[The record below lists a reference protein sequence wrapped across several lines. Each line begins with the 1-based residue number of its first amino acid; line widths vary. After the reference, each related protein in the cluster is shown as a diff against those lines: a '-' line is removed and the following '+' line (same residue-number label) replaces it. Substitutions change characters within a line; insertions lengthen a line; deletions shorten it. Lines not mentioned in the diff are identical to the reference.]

1 MKVLI
6 MSFMTETWCCI
17 ETNWVRTNMLL
28 QLKTSLPKFSQTS
41 HCLTLSRGDATGT
54 AGRATGC
61 TEFRRVR
68 IHFSYFVSQK
78 RHFVWFS
85 SQHFCAI
92 WEVSFTEVP
101 FGKHKHGQ
109 SRQEYGISP
118 FRFNY
123 QQAHGCEVWMWGV
136 WHPLEAVEVGLLV
149 TFIFCC
155 TRK

>member
-54 AGRATGC
+54 AGTATGC

-68 IHFSYFVSQK
+68 DTFFLLRQSK
-78 RHFVWFS
+78 EA
-85 SQHFCAI
+85 FCL
-92 WEVSFTEVP
+92 VFKPVFLCYMRSKF
-101 FGKHKHGQ
+101 HG
-109 SRQEYGISP
+109 GA
-118 FRFNY
+118 FR
-123 QQAHGCEVWMWGV
+123 
-136 WHPLEAVEVGLLV
+136 
-149 TFIFCC
+149 
-155 TRK
+155 